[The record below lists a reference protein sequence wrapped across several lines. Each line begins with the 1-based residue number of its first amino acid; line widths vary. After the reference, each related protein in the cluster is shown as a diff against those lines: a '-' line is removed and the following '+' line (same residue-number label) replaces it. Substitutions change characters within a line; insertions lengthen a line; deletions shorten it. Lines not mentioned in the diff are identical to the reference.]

1 MTEEEAIG
9 ILNYY
14 NKWRMGA
21 EIPMKQPEVITE
33 AINIIIYE
41 YYKKTKTKHMEQSIK
56 NELIATMLL
65 KVIEENELS
74 QDSAEDTMWK
84 IGYKEGCDMMIEF
97 LNELK

>member
-33 AINIIIYE
+33 AIDTIINA
-41 YYKKTKTKHMEQSIK
+41 YKKRTKK
-56 NELIATMLL
+56 
-65 KVIEENELS
+65 
-74 QDSAEDTMWK
+74 
-84 IGYKEGCDMMIEF
+84 
-97 LNELK
+97 